1 MIFVRIRRDEV
12 INYIKNRYGH
22 ENVAQIIT
30 FGSLQARAA
39 IRDVGRVLE
48 MPYSQVDQIA
58 KLIPATPANPVTL
71 SKALETQEELLKSK
85 QENEEV
91 SKLID
96 LSLAIEGL
104 NRHVSTHAA
113 GIVIAEKKL
122 DNIIPLYSEKE
133 GEIPATQFNL
143 KYIEK
148 AGLVKFDILGLK
160 TLTIISLAEKLI
172 KKNNKN
178 FNISKINLD
187 DKKVYSM
194 LSEGQTIGVFQ
205 LESKGMQSALR
216 GLKPDRFEDIIAVVA
231 LYRPGP
237 MENIPNYIN
246 RKHGIE
252 KIEYMHERLSNILS
266 ETYGIFIYQEQ
277 VMQAAQVLADYSLA
291 SADILEELWEKKIK
305 KKWICKKKSLLMVQR
320 KLI

>member
-122 DNIIPLYSEKE
+122 NNIIPLYSEKE

-160 TLTIISLAEKLI
+160 TLTIISLCR
-172 KKNNKN
+172 
-178 FNISKINLD
+178 KIN
-187 DKKVYSM
+187 
-194 LSEGQTIGVFQ
+194 
-205 LESKGMQSALR
+205 
-216 GLKPDRFEDIIAVVA
+216 
-231 LYRPGP
+231 
-237 MENIPNYIN
+237 
-246 RKHGIE
+246 
-252 KIEYMHERLSNILS
+252 
-266 ETYGIFIYQEQ
+266 
-277 VMQAAQVLADYSLA
+277 
-291 SADILEELWEKKIK
+291 K
-305 KKWICKKKSLLMVQR
+305 KK
-320 KLI
+320 